1 MKMSSQ
7 MVWVNYTQN
16 EVILLLNK
24 EAVKALYLKG
34 YNAVEISKKIDGEV
48 EAIRKCIQ
56 RNFSNL
62 KQRHELAVTQRKEE
76 VKAVKYEANRYMSDR
91 TFILKNR
98 SVYITLGNGDIV
110 LNKEVAGTITWDTPK
125 RLVNENKCIV

>member
-1 MKMSSQ
+1 M
-7 MVWVNYTQN
+7 
-16 EVILLLNK
+16 LNK